1 MACKSQTKQE
11 REEGDEGFEDL
22 SSSALHEIHY
32 GHLNQ
37 GFEEEA
43 IRDEVDPVSNKNG
56 LDSQTDY
63 SAVLRGSLLHI
74 FVSFSCILMHAV
86 NRRGFVAKVPLP
98 PDLG

>member
-1 MACKSQTKQE
+1 MACKSQTKQVS
-11 REEGDEGFEDL
+11 EEGDEGFEDL

-43 IRDEVDPVSNKNG
+43 IRDEVDPVSNKTD
-56 LDSQTDY
+56 LDSRTDY

-74 FVSFSCILMHAV
+74 FVAV
-86 NRRGFVAKVPLP
+86 LLLYINACC
-98 PDLG
+98 